1 MLEGDC
7 FEIQNSEKHAVL
19 DFSQR
24 QAREAVPSRE
34 TSAPALW
41 NTPKELTRMLEGDC
55 AAALQLT
62 VAGRAPVPSLR
73 SGQASQRQVREAVPS
88 RKTSA
93 PAL

>member
-1 MLEGDC
+1 MG
-7 FEIQNSEKHAVL
+7 S
-19 DFSQR
+19 DFS
-24 QAREAVPSRE
+24 
-34 TSAPALW
+34 PA
-41 NTPKELTRMLEGDC
+41 RMLEGDC

-93 PAL
+93 LAHCVNRNDIVGFSS